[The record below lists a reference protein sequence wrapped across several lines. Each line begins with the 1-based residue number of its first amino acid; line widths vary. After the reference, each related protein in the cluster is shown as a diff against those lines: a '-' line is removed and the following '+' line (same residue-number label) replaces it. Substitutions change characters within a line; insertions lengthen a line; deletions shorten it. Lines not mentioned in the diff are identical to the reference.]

1 MSPESRR
8 WKRAYTE
15 NVEAPYDH
23 PRVELI
29 KQQKDWL
36 GRAWVFS
43 FGYIPN
49 AVPIYNEEEGFAHRR
64 VIHLHWHHVVPIGEM
79 TRLNGTN
86 STSYNNPRNIV
97 PVESLNHTG
106 FKALDD
112 DFVIHE
118 DTKQALREY
127 WENKKAFADMS
138 DDRRELTAAG
148 MIYHAS
154 DYDVYFLQLADEV
167 SSKYELNHPEDP
179 FPPGV

>member
-8 WKRAYTE
+8 WKRAFEE
-15 NVEAPYDH
+15 NVERPYEH
-23 PRVELI
+23 ARVELT

-36 GRAWVFS
+36 ARAWIHA

-49 AVPIYNEEEGFAHRR
+49 AVPIYNEREGFAHRR
-64 VIHLHWHHVVPIGEM
+64 VIKLHWHHITPIGEM

-106 FKALDD
+106 FRALED

-127 WENKKAFADMS
+127 WENKKAFVDMS
-138 DDRRELTAAG
+138 EDRRELTDRG
-148 MIYHAS
+148 MVYHET
-154 DYDVYFLQLADEV
+154 DYDEYFLQLADEV
-167 SSKYELNHPEDP
+167 SSKYELDCPHDKFPNH
-179 FPPGV
+179 V